1 MKQNKRELVV
11 LLLIIVV
18 CWLFSRFLYEN
29 NIKQTLPR
37 LGWHFINFS
46 WFLIIMVLGYIGL
59 MKNVNT
65 WKKKFWVLVHIIVLL
80 FLITGGLIE
89 KMSNKVIT
97 IEWIDLFG
105 LTRSFF
111 TSPMPFL
118 IIWLLPSILKLNGNK
133 NSVS

>member
-1 MKQNKRELVV
+1 MA
-11 LLLIIVV
+11 
-18 CWLFSRFLYEN
+18 
-29 NIKQTLPR
+29 
-37 LGWHFINFS
+37 
-46 WFLIIMVLGYIGL
+46 LGYMGL
-59 MKNVNT
+59 IKNASV